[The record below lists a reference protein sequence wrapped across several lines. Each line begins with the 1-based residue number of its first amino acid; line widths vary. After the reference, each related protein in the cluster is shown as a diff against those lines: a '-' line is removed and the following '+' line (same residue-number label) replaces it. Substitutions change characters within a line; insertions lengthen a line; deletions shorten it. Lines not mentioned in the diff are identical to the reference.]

1 MKYRPDLVILLD
13 ILDSLNK
20 EGVTISHICIYSN
33 MPNPRVKEKL
43 NQMMESGLIEKI
55 YTEDGKRLYRIT
67 DKGIK
72 TRNKIREI
80 VILLSEL
87 GLINTNRREII

>member
-1 MKYRPDLVILLD
+1 
-13 ILDSLNK
+13 
-20 EGVTISHICIYSN
+20 

-43 NQMMESGLIEKI
+43 NQMIEGGLIEEI
-55 YTEDGKRLYRIT
+55 RTEDGKRLYRIT

-80 VILLSEL
+80 VILLNEL
-87 GLINTNRREII
+87 GLINVNRKNLV